1 LKKELKKSR
10 EKIMNQISKII
21 KKISI
26 MSLIFFSYVVPSTE
40 FSQPALNPYSPYQHK
55 PGMEP
60 FNAYREQQERLQ
72 KLNQTQKNTLLQQP
86 QQPYFYNPYESNKSE
101 MNPPHQ
107 FHPQFEYG
115 ANEQRSSGSTPGM
128 YNETSYAGS
137 TAGNLYDTNYAGS
150 TTGSYGK

>member
-1 LKKELKKSR
+1 MKTS
-10 EKIMNQISKII
+10 
-21 KKISI
+21 KKISL
-26 MSLIFFSYVVPSTE
+26 MGLGFFMYVFSSTE
-40 FSQPALNPYSPYQHK
+40 FSQPTINPYSPYLRK
-55 PGMEP
+55 PGMQP
-60 FNAYREQQERLQ
+60 FNPYREQQERLQ
-72 KLNQTQKNTLLQQP
+72 KLRYQQTQEPKNPLLQQP
-86 QQPYFYNPYESNKSE
+86 QQPYFYNPYEANKSE

-150 TTGSYGK
+150 TTGSFGK